1 MLPFAKIISCTLLCL
16 LLSGCAGQ
24 VPTRSGFLGNYSTL
38 QQSFGRR
45 DCAALPPARPISYQA
60 VAIAPIRFA
69 DSVATRLSHAEQERL
84 AGILT
89 QALRQELTLPT
100 SRPTGANATLRI
112 RAAITAINESR
123 PALNLLTTL
132 ALFLPLD
139 TGGVSVELEALDPVT
154 GRRIAAMSAGQSG
167 SPLWFRSSFQRLG
180 HAEKGLPLLAAE
192 FHHVLTA
199 TVPDAAPTD
208 HQPVP

>member
-1 MLPFAKIISCTLLCL
+1 MLPFTKIISCTLLYL

-24 VPTRSGFLGNYSTL
+24 VPTRSGFLDNYGPL
-38 QQSFGRR
+38 QPFGRR
-45 DCAALPPARPISYQA
+45 DCAAVAPAQPISYQT
-60 VAIAPIRFA
+60 VTIAPIRFA
-69 DSVATRLSHAEQERL
+69 DSVATRLSHTEQETL

-89 QALRQELTLPT
+89 QALRQELTPT
-100 SRPTGANATLRI
+100 SRPTGTNATLRI

-139 TGGVSVELEALDPVT
+139 TGGVSVELEALDQVT
-154 GRRIAAMSAGQSG
+154 GQRIAAMSAGQSG
-167 SPLWFRSSFQRLG
+167 SPLWFWSSFQRLG

-192 FHHVLTA
+192 FHHLLTA
-199 TVPDAAPTD
+199 AAPGIAPAD
-208 HQPVP
+208 HHPLP